1 MDATLAALAPALGQK
16 ALASGSGSTG
26 TAVISG
32 RVRRTN
38 GDHYFTSLELSSG
51 AHGAR
56 AFADG
61 INAMRYGPGNPGN
74 AGCIPIEADELANP
88 LLFEKFEIIPDT
100 GGAGQFRG
108 GNGFVR
114 SFRVLTDAQLCI
126 CADRDRT
133 APAGLFGGLP
143 GTTARFV
150 LDEGTESE
158 QILSSKTTYIPLKSG
173 TVVSLQSAGGGGYG
187 NPKDRDQSAVR
198 ADLRNGYIT
207 ESTAFEIYKVN
218 SK

>member
-1 MDATLAALAPALGQK
+1 MDATFAALAPGLGEK

-32 RVRRTN
+32 RVRRIN

-51 AHGAR
+51 AMGAR

-61 INAMRYGPGNPGN
+61 INAMRYGPGN
-74 AGCIPIEADELANP
+74 AGCIPIEADELGNP

-100 GGAGQFRG
+100 GGAGRFRG

-126 CADRDRT
+126 CADRHKT
-133 APAGLFGGLP
+133 APAGLFGGHP
-143 GTTARFV
+143 GKPAKFL
-150 LDEGTESE
+150 LDEGTPKERV
-158 QILSSKTTYIPLKSG
+158 LSSKTPYIALKSG
-173 TVVSLQSAGGGGYG
+173 TLVSLQSAGGGGFG
-187 NPKDRDQSAVR
+187 NPRDRDRALVE

-207 ESTAFEIYKVN
+207 DEAALEFHGVTVK
-218 SK
+218 